1 MIEINIHKRLLSNT
15 GDFNL
20 NISCTIKEGQFV
32 SIVGPSGAGK
42 TTILRLIAGLTLQ
55 DSGSISVNSCTWFNS
70 TDKIN
75 LNPQNRKVGFVFQ
88 DYTLFPNMTVK
99 ENLEFA
105 LKKDQSQNIIN
116 ELIETIELTDLQD
129 RKPETLSGG
138 QKQRVALARSL
149 VQKPSILLLDEP
161 LSALDGE
168 MRSKLQD
175 YILKVHK
182 KYKLTTFLVSH
193 DISEVFKL
201 SDHTIKLENGSILQ
215 QGTPEELFLD
225 KKTTGNYKTTG
236 TILSIKSSDVIKII
250 SVLSNN
256 NITQVIA
263 AKEDALNLS
272 AGDKVMM
279 TSKAFNPIIQKIEET
294 KLNKTLNKREARQ

>member
-263 AKEDALNLS
+263 TKEDALNLS

>member
-1 MIEINIHKRLLSNT
+1 MIEIDIHKRLLSTT

-20 NISCTIKEGQFV
+20 KVSCRINEGQLV
-32 SIVGPSGAGK
+32 SIFGSSGAGK
-42 TTILRLIAGLTLQ
+42 TTILRLIAGLTQQ
-55 DSGSISVNSCTWFNS
+55 DSGSISINNTIWFDA
-70 TDKIN
+70 TKRIN
-75 LNPQNRKVGFVFQ
+75 LNPQKRKVGFVFQ
-88 DYTLFPNMTVK
+88 DYSLFPNMTVK

-105 LKKDQSQNIIN
+105 LNKGQSKNVIN

-138 QKQRVALARSL
+138 QKQRVALARAM

-168 MRSKLQD
+168 MRNKLQD

-182 KYKLTTFLVSH
+182 KYNLTTFLVSH

-201 SDHTIKLENGSILQ
+201 SDHVIKLENGSILK
-215 QGTPEELFLD
+215 QGTPEEVFLD
-225 KKTTGNYKTTG
+225 NKTTGKYTTIG
-236 TILSIKSSDVIKII
+236 TILSIQPSDVINIV

-256 NITQVIA
+256 NIIQVIA
-263 AKEDALNLS
+263 TNEEAVNLS
-272 AGDKVMM
+272 EGDKVTI
-279 TSKAFNPIIQKIEET
+279 TSKAFNPIIQKI
-294 KLNKTLNKREARQ
+294 

>member
-1 MIEINIHKRLLSNT
+1 MT
-15 GDFNL
+15 
-20 NISCTIKEGQFV
+20 Q
-32 SIVGPSGAGK
+32 
-42 TTILRLIAGLTLQ
+42 Q
-55 DSGSISVNSCTWFNS
+55 DSGSISVNKTTWFDS
-70 TDKIN
+70 TNKIN
-75 LNPQNRKVGFVFQ
+75 LNPQKRKVGFVFQ

-105 LKKDQSQNIIN
+105 LNKGQSKDVIN

-138 QKQRVALARSL
+138 QKQRVALARAL

-168 MRSKLQD
+168 MRIKLQD

-201 SDHTIKLENGSILQ
+201 SDHVIKLENGSILQ

-225 KKTTGNYKTTG
+225 KKTTGKYKTIG
-236 TILSIKSSDVIKII
+236 TILSIQPSDVINIVSI
-250 SVLSNN
+250 LSNN
-256 NITQVIA
+256 NIIQVIA
-263 AKEDALNLS
+263 TNEEASNLS
-272 AGDKVMM
+272 EGDKVMI
-279 TSKAFNPIIQKIEET
+279 TSKAFNPIIQKI
-294 KLNKTLNKREARQ
+294 

>member
-263 AKEDALNLS
+263 RKEDALNLS

>member
-1 MIEINIHKRLLSNT
+1 MIEIDIHKRLLSAT

-20 NISCTIKEGQFV
+20 KVSCRINKGQFV
-32 SIVGPSGAGK
+32 SIFGSSGAGK
-42 TTILRLIAGLTLQ
+42 TTILRLIAGLTQQ
-55 DSGSISVNSCTWFNS
+55 DSGSISVNNTIWFDS
-70 TDKIN
+70 TNRIN
-75 LNPQNRKVGFVFQ
+75 LNPQKRKVGFVFQ

-105 LKKDQSQNIIN
+105 LNKGQSQDVIN
-116 ELIETIELTDLQD
+116 ELIQTIELTDLQD

-138 QKQRVALARSL
+138 QKQRVALARAL

-168 MRSKLQD
+168 MRNKLQD

-182 KYKLTTFLVSH
+182 KYNLTTFLVSH

-201 SDHTIKLENGSILQ
+201 SDHVIKLKNGSILQ

-225 KKTTGNYKTTG
+225 NKTTGKYKTIG
-236 TILSIKSSDVIKII
+236 TILSIKPSDVINIV

-256 NITQVIA
+256 NIIQVIA
-263 AKEDALNLS
+263 TNEEAIKLS
-272 AGDKVMM
+272 EGDKVTI
-279 TSKAFNPIIQKIEET
+279 TSKAFNPIIQKI
-294 KLNKTLNKREARQ
+294 